1 MLCRATKL
9 KSRHKYHSNTELHN
23 IQQYSFP
30 PNQMKRQLNM
40 NNMFSKCPRLHI
52 RAHRGIKKQKISFK
66 ALSVTTWRV
75 LFQKAMCSLWEKE
88 KSSSHG
94 PPCKYKCG
102 RASLERCSVECTTFK
117 KIIFNAF
124 NHLQNVASLFYFT
137 CTWMEILFWTETLV
151 EVQQT
156 RVRDPGPLCERNR
169 CGESE
174 TGEEEILKAL
184 EHHQTG
190 KTPTHNRAEKRPQI
204 FPSLLKCQFVSKLH
218 HPATPPPPQNWTT
231 LLLLSIQ
238 IHMSADWTS
247 GRACSPSLWSFH
259 FTASDSSPKCRDIYL
274 VCDVPTSPLL
284 PSETQLSRKTH
295 RKETLHMES
304 KRQTRISLDG
314 RILVFG
320 CKCSSSTWGS

>member
-1 MLCRATKL
+1 MLCRATKW

-52 RAHRGIKKQKISFK
+52 RAHREIKRQKISFK

-75 LFQKAMCSLWEKE
+75 LFQKAVFIMGKRKIFISC
-88 KSSSHG
+88 
-94 PPCKYKCG
+94 PPCKLKCG
-102 RASLERCSVECTTFK
+102 RASLERCSVECTMFK

-137 CTWMEILFWTETLV
+137 CTWMEILFWTDTLV

-156 RVRDPGPLCERNR
+156 VVRDPSPLCGGNR

-174 TGEEEILKAL
+174 RGEEEILKAL

-190 KTPTHNRAEKRPQI
+190 KTPTHNRAKKDLRSSQA
-204 FPSLLKCQFVSKLH
+204 SLNGSLSANC
-218 HPATPPPPQNWTT
+218 TT
-231 LLLLSIQ
+231 QPWVGERALLLSDLFISLQ
-238 IHMSADWTS
+238 LIRPLSAVISTLCVTS
-247 GRACSPSLWSFH
+247 PRPL
-259 FTASDSSPKCRDIYL
+259 SSPQK
-274 VCDVPTSPLL
+274 
-284 PSETQLSRKTH
+284 PSCHVKHIE
-295 RKETLHMES
+295 KETLHMES
-304 KRQTRISLDG
+304 KRRTYNSLDG